1 MLRQQTRIQY
11 LYSTYDFSTKRNYLL
26 RKQDGRPEGLRDV
39 DDLDLEILRV
49 LDEDG
54 RASFTSIADKLNS
67 KESTVRK
74 RVLALQER
82 GVIRKFSVVIDA
94 SKIGLSTMAI
104 VGMDVDPPMLLE
116 AAQKICDIP
125 EIRFVATSSGDHM
138 IMTEIW
144 TTDGRTL
151 AELLSKKV
159 GAVEG
164 VRKVC
169 PAIILE
175 KLKG

>member
-1 MLRQQTRIQY
+1 M
-11 LYSTYDFSTKRNYLL
+11 
-26 RKQDGRPEGLRDV
+26 RDV
-39 DDLDLEILRV
+39 DKFDLEIIRILE
-49 LDEDG
+49 DDG

-116 AAQKICDIP
+116 AAQKICEVP
-125 EIRFVATSSGDHM
+125 EIRFVATSTGDHM

-144 TTDGRTL
+144 TKDGRTL
-151 AELLSKKV
+151 AELLSKKI
-159 GAVEG
+159 GAIEG